1 MKRNKSP
8 INNNNSTQPKTIQ
21 FVLNLLKYLEYVLVK
36 KYSDQETSTTL
47 TDYDNFMDEKNDEFY
62 GITIGLNTDETWKV
76 FPDFMAKLDNYIA
89 FKHKNGRKID
99 LISQGQPNIEGPIL
113 ENGGENIL
121 YISEISKDK
130 ILVIT
135 NRYIYIKSLRTK
147 EQFQRKNIFN
157 IYMNIN
163 FILEIFDKK
172 YIVSCGK
179 IIYYLEGEL
188 ELEKVIKGKI
198 DLSKEIL
205 SNDDNIYYYGKILDC
220 GGKKIFIVINKKYIT
235 AFNILN
241 INKSNKDL
249 ILSQILEIKITS
261 DETFNENNLSIIS
274 YDEGIMAF
282 LCMSKDKKILV
293 INFEKQNDKIHI
305 SEDKFKLENEPYSI
319 WNIRTEKEYLFRK
332 EEEKISNYFMVGFEG
347 SIKIYYIQ
355 PNKKIESIIDLP
367 IGEGKVYKIIPQ
379 NGKYLYLYVE
389 ENGNKEFKK
398 YCIVKEK
405 LEDYTIES
413 NY

>member
-188 ELEKVIKGKI
+188 EKVIKGKI

-220 GGKKIFIVINKKYIT
+220 GGKKIFIVINKNYIT
-235 AFNILN
+235 EFNILN
-241 INKSNKDL
+241 IYEFDKKLN
-249 ILSQILEIKITS
+249 LSKIGEIKITS

-293 INFEKQNDKIHI
+293 INFEKQKDKIHI
-305 SEDKFKLENEPYSI
+305 SEDKLKLKNEPYSI
-319 WNIRTEKEYLFRK
+319 WNIRTEKEYLFRE